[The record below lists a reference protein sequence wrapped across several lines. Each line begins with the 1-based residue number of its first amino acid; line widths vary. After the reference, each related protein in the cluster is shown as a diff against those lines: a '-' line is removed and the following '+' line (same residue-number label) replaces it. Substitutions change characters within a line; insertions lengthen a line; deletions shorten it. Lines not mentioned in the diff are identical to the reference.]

1 MLDCGTLIS
10 YNLYIGDEI
19 MNTILKILAIIDLI
33 LFGYMSYKLIV
44 ACQSIADALP
54 SILALM

>member
-1 MLDCGTLIS
+1 MLDFGTLLS

-19 MNTILKILAIIDLI
+19 MNMILKILAIIDLI
-33 LFGYMSYKLIV
+33 LFGYMSFKLIV
-44 ACQSIADALP
+44 ACQYIADALP

>member
-1 MLDCGTLIS
+1 MLDCGTLLS

-44 ACQSIADALP
+44 ACQYIADVLP

>member
-1 MLDCGTLIS
+1 
-10 YNLYIGDEI
+10 
-19 MNTILKILAIIDLI
+19 MNNILKILAIIDLI

-44 ACQSIADALP
+44 ACQYIADALP

>member
-1 MLDCGTLIS
+1 MLDCGTLLC

-19 MNTILKILAIIDLI
+19 MNTLLKILAIIDLI

-44 ACQSIADALP
+44 ACQYISNALP
-54 SILALM
+54 SILALI

>member
-1 MLDCGTLIS
+1 
-10 YNLYIGDEI
+10 

-44 ACQSIADALP
+44 AFQSIADALP

>member
-1 MLDCGTLIS
+1 MLDFGTLLS
-10 YNLYIGDEI
+10 YNLYIGDKI

-44 ACQSIADALP
+44 ACQFIADALP

>member
-1 MLDCGTLIS
+1 
-10 YNLYIGDEI
+10 
-19 MNTILKILAIIDLI
+19 MNNILKILAIIDLI

-44 ACQSIADALP
+44 ACQSILDAFP